1 MNALNPGRCPLPQ
14 SAYSIKS
21 IRYVY
26 ATGSAAL
33 ERSVR
38 KSLEGKLVSLAYIT
52 PCFSVVGVLALSM
65 VAVVMGSRGLAGGSN
80 FANIE
85 WNLWN
90 VSGGVPLFSD
100 MIL

>member
-1 MNALNPGRCPLPQ
+1 MIPNCSRVGTPY
-14 SAYSIKS
+14 SAS
-21 IRYVY
+21 
-26 ATGSAAL
+26 
-33 ERSVR
+33 
-38 KSLEGKLVSLAYIT
+38 
-52 PCFSVVGVLALSM
+52 CFSVVGVLALSV